1 MLVLPMAYD
10 PVLSLP
16 AYDLFPHAS
25 SGPAPCLFPRA
36 ASGPALCRLLCG
48 ASHVSTR
55 RQALPHGGAKTR
67 NGFNDVQMLVRYD
80 VATVRS
86 RHVLGF
92 LFRETNNSSEALLH

>member
-1 MLVLPMAYD
+1 MLAILRVADSLFLPS
-10 PVLSLP
+10 PSRLSG
-16 AYDLFPHAS
+16 FAS
-25 SGPAPCLFPRA
+25 
-36 ASGPALCRLLCG
+36 ALVRRCLLCG
-48 ASHVSTR
+48 ASRVSTR